1 MSRGSRP
8 FMKVLHNNLRGYAFV
23 GLAII
28 GILVFK
34 LGPMLASLRL
44 SFFKYDIL
52 TPATWIGIRNFSKIL
67 QDELFWKSL
76 VNTVYYVGISIPLR
90 LIIAL
95 LLAMLLNQKVKGMAL
110 FRTFFYLPTVTAV
123 IAVAM
128 LWMWAFEPAFGI
140 INNSLKLFGVEG
152 PAWLGDPDWAM
163 PAIMVVACWQVGPQ
177 MLIFLA
183 GLQSIPSQ
191 LYEVAEL
198 DGAQWRH
205 KFLHVT
211 LPLLSPIVF
220 FNMVVGI
227 IQSFQVFAKVYI
239 MTGGGPVNS
248 TLVYVMYLYTR
259 AFNYLEMGYGSALA
273 WILFLIIFSLT
284 LIQFRASKWVYYAG
298 GAK

>member
-1 MSRGSRP
+1 
-8 FMKVLHNNLRGYAFV
+8 LR
-23 GLAII
+23 
-28 GILVFK
+28 
-34 LGPMLASLRL
+34 
-44 SFFKYDIL
+44 
-52 TPATWIGIRNFSKIL
+52 
-67 QDELFWKSL
+67 DELFWKSL
-76 VNTVYYVGISIPLR
+76 FNTLYYVGVSIPLR

-95 LLAMLLNQKVKGMAL
+95 FLAMLLNQKVKGMAL

-123 IAVAM
+123 VAVAM

-140 INNSLKLFGVEG
+140 INNALKIFGIQG
-152 PAWLGDPDWAM
+152 PAWLGDPNWAL

-198 DGAQWRH
+198 DGAKWRH
-205 KFLHVT
+205 KFMHVT
-211 LPLLSPIVF
+211 IPLLSPIIF

-239 MTGGGPVNS
+239 MTQGGPVYS

-259 AFNYLEMGYGSALA
+259 AFSYLEMGYGSALA
-273 WILFLIIFSLT
+273 WILFMIIFILT
-284 LIQFRASKWVYYAG
+284 MIQFRASRWVYYQG
-298 GAK
+298 GAQS

>member
-1 MSRGSRP
+1 MS
-8 FMKVLHNNLRGYAFV
+8 
-23 GLAII
+23 LAVI

-44 SFFKYDIL
+44 SFTKYDIL
-52 TPATWIGIRNFSKIL
+52 TPETWVGVKNFVEIVR
-67 QDELFWKSL
+67 DELFWKSL
-76 VNTVYYVGISIPLR
+76 INTAYYVGVSIPLR
-90 LIIAL
+90 LVIAL
-95 LLAMLLNQKVKGMAL
+95 FLAMLLNQKVRGMAV
-110 FRTFFYLPTVTAV
+110 FRTLFYLPTVTAV
-123 IAVAM
+123 VAVAM

-140 INNSLKLFGVEG
+140 INAVLKVIGIRG
-152 PAWLGDPDWAM
+152 PAWLGDPNWAL

-191 LYEVAEL
+191 LYEVSEL
-198 DGAQWRH
+198 DGAKWRH

-211 LPLLSPIVF
+211 LPLLSPIIF

-239 MTGGGPVNS
+239 MTQGGPVNS

-259 AFNYLEMGYGSALA
+259 AFSYLEMGYGSALA
-273 WILFLIIFSLT
+273 WILFMIIFTLT
-284 LIQFRASKWVYYAG
+284 MIQFRASKWVYYQG
-298 GAK
+298 GAQ